1 MSYATP
7 SDVQSRMTRQ
17 LSESELTVCSIL
29 LDDAAV
35 MIDAFK
41 SSASKEVKAIVS
53 CRMVARAIGDSDA
66 SAGIPIG
73 ASQGNMSALGYSQS
87 WTLGNG
93 GAGAGEL
100 YLSKTEK
107 KLLGGGNNIGSYSPV
122 QEFTAEVES

>member
-73 ASQGNMSALGYSQS
+73 ASQGSISALGYSQS
-87 WTLGNG
+87 WTLGS
-93 GAGAGEL
+93 GAVGEL
-100 YLSKTEK
+100 YLSKLEK
-107 KLLGGGNNIGSYSPV
+107 KLLGTGDKIGSRSPV
-122 QEFTAEVES
+122 EDLVGGGCKW